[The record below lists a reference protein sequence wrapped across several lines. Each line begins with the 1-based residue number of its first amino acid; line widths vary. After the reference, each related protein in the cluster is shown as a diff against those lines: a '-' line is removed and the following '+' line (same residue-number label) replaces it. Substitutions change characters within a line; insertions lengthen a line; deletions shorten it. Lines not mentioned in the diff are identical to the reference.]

1 MTFQLVDS
9 SLYIDEHYKDDA
21 SNHTFQASC
30 DKCCEKK

>member
-9 SLYIDEHYKDDA
+9 SLYKDNHYKDEA

-30 DKCCEKK
+30 DKCFEKK